1 MQQLNWLVNHRLE
14 SMHRRECD
22 WSMVFDGQVTIT
34 PSCLWRVLEDG
45 RIRLT
50 SEDDGHKFGL
60 PAPLDAVHEIN
71 IWLGGIAIQ
80 KVELTEGTLDLR
92 LFFENGYVF
101 EMLPNS
107 SGYEAWDITN
117 SVDRYIA
124 VGGGTLSEFRNY
136 QNDAG

>member
-1 MQQLNWLVNHRLE
+1 MHQLNWLVNHRLE
-14 SMHRRECD
+14 SMHRREYD
-22 WSMVFDGQVTIT
+22 WIMVFDSQVTIT

-60 PAPLDAVHEIN
+60 PAPMDAVHEIN

-92 LFFENGYVF
+92 LYFENGYVF

-107 SGYEAWDITN
+107 SGYEAWDIIN

-136 QNDAG
+136 QNGAG